1 MRAIIISLGAAVEAE
16 AGAAL
21 GDVVVDGRHA
31 ALTAAGVDLLQQ
43 RHHLRHLRP
52 VVRVPVPAPHHDVRH
67 RPRATPWDVR
77 PDALRIGVRRHI
89 GLEIRIDRVVAATA
103 NKGTH

>member
-1 MRAIIISLGAAVEAE
+1 MRAISLSAAVEAE

-67 RPRATPWDVR
+67 RPRAAPRDVR
-77 PDALRIGVRRHI
+77 PDALQVHGRPVQKSENR
-89 GLEIRIDRVVAATA
+89 DRAARAAT
-103 NKGTH
+103 